1 MDASNFFRNDGGIL
15 GKEIT
20 IVSVEIKL
28 GEVTD
33 ISRTRSRCESRSIV
47 TAISENRREN
57 TVAKL
62 NTEILTTL
70 SRERAF
76 DSYTSQT

>member
-28 GEVTD
+28 GEVID

-57 TVAKL
+57 TVANL
-62 NTEILTTL
+62 NKEILTTL

-76 DSYTSQT
+76 ESYISQT